1 MVYDSSTRCCYLG
14 ELSSFSLVLPAIP
27 TNEQHTSTAGI
38 DFDLCGSSS
47 SSGYLD
53 LVACTPT
60 TTTSVR
66 KVHYFMAEVVHIFKS
81 RRYSDYDRDVHL
93 FIRPVD
99 RDKAEAELTLNIKKG
114 YPQRSLP

>member
-1 MVYDSSTRCCYLG
+1 
-14 ELSSFSLVLPAIP
+14 
-27 TNEQHTSTAGI
+27 
-38 DFDLCGSSS
+38 
-47 SSGYLD
+47 
-53 LVACTPT
+53 
-60 TTTSVR
+60 
-66 KVHYFMAEVVHIFKS
+66 MAEVVHIFKS